1 MKIKN
6 PNAKSENIIVVITS
20 VVLAVVL
27 LLSVGQSGIEDFFS
41 NPIVWKESDFIKI
54 EALNFEPSGYDE
66 NYGKLNFII
75 TNESEKEISSY
86 EFIADV
92 FGKEIKIY
100 STLNLEPYSA
110 VAVYSD
116 VGSNEAIHHVSDD
129 NKFDSKTFEKVKN
142 ISAEKLNFKTKHIYD
157 TSGNVII
164 NNNGKQRII
173 AVFVPSF
180 IFGLIGFLEIIKTK
194 WLRMVFKFCGMP
206 VVAVFAIFMLC
217 GYLANSGLAPKTTSN
232 TNANVAKQKYR
243 EAANRKRG
251 AVARGDK
258 NAEALAQRE
267 MDKAMA
273 DVMRENGKVSAASA
287 QKFKNAASNY
297 AGARMSGTK
306 DALASATHNRETAFA
321 DMISPNTDANR
332 KFKEASNAKRGAQ
345 TIGNKDL
352 EAAAQKRMDDAL
364 ADMLSSKN

>member
-20 VVLAVVL
+20 VILAVVL
-27 LLSVGQSGIEDFFS
+27 LAAVGLSGIEDFFS
-41 NPIVWKESDFIKI
+41 NPIVWKEVDFIKI
-54 EALNFEPSGYDE
+54 AALNFEPSGYDE

-75 TNESEKEISSY
+75 TNEPENEISSY

-100 STLNLEPYSA
+100 STVNLEPYST

-116 VGSNEAIHHVSDD
+116 VGSNEAIHHVSND

-180 IFGLIGFLEIIKTK
+180 ILGLVGFLEIIKIK

-206 VVAVFAIFMLC
+206 VVAVFAIFMVIAL
-217 GYLANSGLAPKTTSN
+217 LDKSEPQTTNN
-232 TNANVAKQKYR
+232 TAKYSAHQKYK
-243 EAANRKRG
+243 EAANKKRG

-258 NAEALAQRE
+258 NAEALAQQE

-273 DVMRENGKVSAASA
+273 DMMAADGKVSSADA

-297 AGARMSGTK
+297 AGARISGTR
-306 DALASATHNRETAFA
+306 DTLGAAGQNRENAFA
-321 DMISPNTDANR
+321 DMISPGTNAN
-332 KFKEASNAKRGAQ
+332 KQFKEASNAKRGAQ

-364 ADMLSSKN
+364 SDMLNDK